1 MRIQNKLITIFFFTS
16 VVLVVAQV
24 LAMQWS
30 IGKGMIDYVNERELK
45 ALSGIASSLLKST
58 KKMGLG
64 NKSVANT
71 GASEILS
78 IRG

>member
-45 ALSGIASSLLKST
+45 ALSGIASSLLKCT